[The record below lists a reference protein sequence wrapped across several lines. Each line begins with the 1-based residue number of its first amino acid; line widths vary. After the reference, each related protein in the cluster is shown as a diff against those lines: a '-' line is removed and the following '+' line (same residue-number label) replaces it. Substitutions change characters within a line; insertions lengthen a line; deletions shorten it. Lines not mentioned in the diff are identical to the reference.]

1 MVMNLIV
8 ADMLAG
14 GIFTAQTFLTLG
26 RQYDCKFSIFTW
38 IHTAVRFP
46 LISLPNI
53 AMISLQQHTP
63 RFVHSSIGSSKGGA
77 AV

>member
-1 MVMNLIV
+1 MIANFRYLP
-8 ADMLAG
+8 
-14 GIFTAQTFLTLG
+14 
-26 RQYDCKFSIFTW
+26 W

-63 RFVHSSIGSSKGGA
+63 RFVHSRIGSSKGGA